1 MKVLSFLCVLLVSVA
16 TAKQQFSELQYR
28 NAFTNW
34 MIAQQKSYSSEEFAT
49 RYNIFKAN
57 MDYVEQWNSKG
68 SETVLGLNNFADIT
82 NEEYRAT
89 YLGTKFDASS
99 LIGTQE
105 EKVFTNVRDSTVDW
119 RNKGAVTPVKNQ
131 GQCGGCWSFSTT
143 GSTEGAHFQSQGKL
157 VSLSEQNLIDCS
169 TANNGCNGGLMND
182 AFEYII
188 SNGGIDTE
196 QSYPYQAVQ
205 GQCQYKASNSGA
217 TLSSYKTVTAG
228 SESSLESAVNANPVS
243 VAIDASHQS
252 FQLYTSGIYYEP
264 ECSSSS
270 LDHGVLTVGY
280 GSGSGSSS
288 GQSTSGQSTSGQ
300 STSGQSSSGQSSGNA
315 SGSGSGSGA
324 EIKASGSGDYWIV
337 KNSWGTSWGIQG
349 YILMSKGRNNNCGI
363 ASMASYPVV

>member
-28 NAFTNW
+28 NAFTDW
-34 MIAQQKSYSSEEFAT
+34 MITHQKSYTSEEFGA

-57 MDYVEQWNSKG
+57 MDYVQQWNSKG

-82 NEEYRAT
+82 NEEYRNT

-105 EKVFTNVRDSTVDW
+105 EKVFTTSSAASKDW
-119 RNKGAVTPVKNQ
+119 RSEGAVTPVKNQ

-143 GSTEGAHFQSQGKL
+143 GSTEGAHFQSKGEL

-169 TANNGCNGGLMND
+169 TENSGCDGGLMTY

-188 SNGGIDTE
+188 NNNGIDTE
-196 QSYPYQAVQ
+196 SSYPYKAEN
-205 GQCQYKASNSGA
+205 GKCEYKSENSGA

-228 SESSLESAVNANPVS
+228 SESSLESAVNVNPVS

-264 ECSSSS
+264 ECSSEN
-270 LDHGVLTVGY
+270 LDHGVLAVGY

-288 GQSTSGQSTSGQ
+288 GQS
-300 STSGQSSSGQSSGNA
+300 SGQSSGNLSA
-315 SGSGSGSGA
+315 SSSN
-324 EIKASGSGDYWIV
+324 EYWIV
-337 KNSWGTSWGIQG
+337 KNSWGTSWGIEG
-349 YILMSKGRNNNCGI
+349 YILMSRNRDNNCGI
-363 ASMASYPVV
+363 ASSASFPVV